1 MTYLIPTHI
10 CKMFESYNME
20 QTVNV
25 NALLFSQDIIINM
38 TPQQRGRW
46 LDGISEVFSSARL
59 HVMPHVGSAVS
70 GSLAPSMI

>member
-1 MTYLIPTHI
+1 
-10 CKMFESYNME
+10 MFQSYNME

-59 HVMPHVGSAVS
+59 HVMPHVASAVS